1 MENNFYNRGQ
11 TLTGILI
18 VLVVVGIITGGLY
31 FYLSSQVPETSE
43 ITEKQE
49 EKKIIPSPEQ
59 ELPEKETTI
68 PEETTPKEEV
78 VPVCQNECSQTSLKK
93 CSGNGYQTCGN
104 YDTDNCLEWSSI
116 IACPINTICQ
126 NGICIQQTQQEQRCA
141 DGTLYGQCST
151 NKPQYCANGNLVNKC
166 SLCSCSLN
174 YYCDKSSELCRIAE
188 KADMLIFLS
197 SQYANDSQIKEAI
210 NIYIEAVKED
220 INWTTEII
228 TLTSA
233 NNDFRKIDE
242 LIEDYYNKSGG
253 KLKAAIMVGEDINTA
268 LGVEYFGEEAPSATP
283 WATLEKYYMLRKN
296 EGMSCVD
303 QDCEIT
309 DNTTRKIIERFNLK
323 NGRILDSGYL
333 PDQLK
338 RLDIL
343 ISFLYPTH
351 ELNYETRSQQIRLAF
366 EKFSKNRTKIYSKAS
381 VMFTDTAKERA
392 SQLLNQYGNAYYKEK
407 PTTEEL
413 TSTLNGEYML
423 YFVAGHG
430 TPSGAYPSEPDF
442 SVVFGSEDLNSLNT
456 PIFLAS
462 GCHTQSWWTNDN
474 QNNGKL
480 DFSVNKNWFGSKIFS
495 NPYLKVEVLGIANQ
509 LDKDLRS
516 FVEIALPDL
525 MVGEN
530 LAESLIGKTLKID
543 NGVIYGDPTFHY
555 NF

>member
-11 TLTGILI
+11 TLSGVIIVLLI
-18 VLVVVGIITGGLY
+18 VGVITGGLY
-31 FYLSSQVPETSE
+31 FYLSNQIPEMSE
-43 ITEKQE
+43 IAEKQE
-49 EKKIIPSPEQ
+49 KEEIIPSPEQ
-59 ELPEKETTI
+59 ELPGKETTVSKETS
-68 PEETTPKEEV
+68 PEEIT
-78 VPVCQNECSQTSLKK
+78 PVCQSECSQTGLKK

-104 YDTDNCLEWSSI
+104 YDMDSCLEWSSI
-116 IACPINTICQ
+116 TGCPANTICQ
-126 NGICIQQTQQEQRCA
+126 NGSCIQQTQQEQKCA
-141 DGTLYGQCST
+141 DGTLYERCSI
-151 NKPQYCANGNLVNKC
+151 NKPQYCVNGNLVNKC
-166 SLCSCSLN
+166 SLCGCSLN
-174 YYCDKSSELCRIAE
+174 YYCDKSFELCRVAE
-188 KADMLIFLS
+188 KVNMLIFLS
-197 SQYANDSQIKEAI
+197 PQYANDSQIKEAI
-210 NIYIEAVKED
+210 NVYINTVKED
-220 INWTTEII
+220 INWNTEII
-228 TLTSA
+228 TLTPT

-242 LIEDYYNKSGG
+242 LIETYYNKSGG

-268 LGVEYFGEEAPSATP
+268 LGVEYFSEEGPSVTP
-283 WATLEKYYMLRKN
+283 WATLQKYYMLRKN

-303 QDCEIT
+303 RDCEIT
-309 DNTTRKIIERFNLK
+309 DNTTGKVIERFNLD

-338 RLDIL
+338 RVDIV
-343 ISFLYPTH
+343 ISLLYPTH
-351 ELNYETRSQQIRLAF
+351 ELNYQTRSQQIRLAF
-366 EKFSKNRTKIYSKAS
+366 EKFSKNRTEIYSKAS
-381 VMFTDTAKERA
+381 VMFTDTAKEIAR
-392 SQLLNQYGNAYYKEK
+392 QLLNQYGNAYYKVK
-407 PTTEEL
+407 PTIEEL
-413 TSTLNGEYML
+413 TSTLDGEYML

-430 TPSGAYPSEPDF
+430 APSGVYPSEPDF

-525 MVGEN
+525 MAGEN
-530 LAESLIGKTLKID
+530 LAESLIGKILKID
-543 NGVIYGDPTFHY
+543 NGIIYGDPTFHY